1 MRVKLNFKFAWIA
14 LLVVVLDLITKYLF
28 SGFLNTGMA
37 FGLFSGYNSL
47 LIVITAFMIF
57 ILMQIATKYKE
68 YRYALAVVV
77 GGALGNLV
85 DRILYSGVRDFIN
98 LSFWPAF
105 NLADVAVV
113 VGVIWIGVLIWKQK
127 TI

>member
-1 MRVKLNFKFAWIA
+1 
-14 LLVVVLDLITKYLF
+14 
-28 SGFLNTGMA
+28 
-37 FGLFSGYNSL
+37 
-47 LIVITAFMIF
+47 
-57 ILMQIATKYKE
+57 
-68 YRYALAVVV
+68 
-77 GGALGNLV
+77 LV